1 MEEKDEILKKL
12 LAIQDNEWQIIIKK
26 LANHVRYRLKGKILF
41 GAHSEQNLYFEP
53 INYYVDGAIEK
64 LFSLDWK
71 WKFDKYTLD
80 EELKRV
86 ANSMISESVRKYRVK
101 KDRNEIPLLID
112 QQQIEASCGIEDEE
126 YSEEDYS
133 IFREALDKCSEDDE
147 DLQLYVMALS
157 DCKSFDEIENITGFE
172 KKKIYSLQKKLTRR
186 IESYLQKTTK
196 NGNNNK

>member
-172 KKKIYSLQKKLTRR
+172 KKKLNTLQKKLTRR